1 MAIVVFG
8 ECVACGKKFPPASR
22 DETRCP
28 TCVEEGRFLLT
39 CHCGRSFVG
48 LKYQDKECPTCRA
61 AKAESVEKPA
71 AAEPR
76 FADVQ
81 GPHRVAL
88 EATLTQARK
97 KREQAEAE
105 CQKVSAEYK
114 TAKAELSDLE
124 KAVTRPTTFEGVR
137 EAIERLEHGERRVKI
152 LLQVTNNLVF
162 GPVQFARRQEEA
174 ATRALKDP
182 ARPRSR
188 RGIPEPPP
196 PPDGALTGSEAMERH
211 LAAANPN
218 YIPGSSR
225 SG

>member
-8 ECVACGKKFPPASR
+8 ECAACGRKFSPASR

-28 TCVEEGRFLLT
+28 TCVRENRYQLV
-39 CHCGRSFVG
+39 CACGRLFGGV
-48 LKYQDKECPTCRA
+48 KYQDKECPTCRA
-61 AKAESVEKPA
+61 AKAEPTEKPA
-71 AAEPR
+71 AAER
-76 FADVQ
+76 QHADVQ
-81 GPHRVAL
+81 DPQRVAL
-88 EATLTQARK
+88 EATLNHARSR
-97 KREQAEAE
+97 REQAEAE

-174 ATRALKDP
+174 AAVALKNP
-182 ARPRSR
+182 PRPRSR

-211 LAAANPN
+211 LATNPN

-225 SG
+225 CG